1 MNTRKSFRQ
10 QGFRQQGLTLV
21 EIIVAIA
28 IFSIIMLAL
37 SGTIVSGLQLRRDN
51 TLESQALAYA
61 ASVLEQ
67 HKSFWADPKNYA
79 CYNPDSANGLGGEDC
94 PPAVYAPAL
103 PPVPQAFANN
113 LVTIDISCVDLAGNT
128 VANATCKAKTPP
140 LRRVAVA
147 IKDQQGKVRANLLTE
162 IGNPQP

>member
-1 MNTRKSFRQ
+1 MTTRKE
-10 QGFRQQGLTLV
+10 QGLTLV
-21 EIIVAIA
+21 EIIIAIA

-67 HKSFWADPKNYA
+67 YKSFWADPKNYS
-79 CYNPDSANGLGGEDC
+79 CYNPDSAGGLGNSDC
-94 PPAVYAPAL
+94 PPGVYAPAL
-103 PPVPQAFANN
+103 PAIPEAFA
-113 LVTIDISCVDLAGNT
+113 TTPIAIDISCVDRAGNT
-128 VANATCKAKTPP
+128 ITNTACKSATPP
-140 LRRVAVA
+140 LRRVSVTL
-147 IKDQQGKVRANLLTE
+147 KDQQGKVRANLLTE